1 MPIFFKHR
9 DDPAAAALEPVS
21 GCARWGLVL
30 GGGLL
35 SLVLVACG
43 GASGSPPQASTT
55 VQPQVTALS
64 SVGTAMGEGVVLQ
77 PEGLSM
83 LAMAQPMAWEAMA
96 LPTAADPGVLMLLLP
111 DAQDMADPRIAA
123 WLDAASE
130 VGVRVQPVS
139 DSQFLALG
147 SAALGYAGLILP
159 DGLHV
164 QASDAVVAAVSDYTQ
179 QGGRTLLVFDFG
191 ALTLLNGTP
200 VYPVPKSRLSALAG
214 VDYVLYDAL
223 RERTTGLGPVTGC
236 AAPCVLCRCRR
247 ANLCRSPAWLR
258 AAPCWR
264 SVPAPAQRPRPRT
277 RPLWAVLC
285 SVPRRSRTSR
295 PCTCRSAQA
304 MPGG

>member
-43 GASGSPPQASTT
+43 GASGSPPQASSEGASTT

-164 QASDAVVAAVSDYTQ
+164 QASDEIVNAVTAYTQ
-179 QGGRTLLVFDFG
+179 QGGARCWCLI
-191 ALTLLNGTP
+191 
-200 VYPVPKSRLSALAG
+200 S
-214 VDYVLYDAL
+214 
-223 RERTTGLGPVTGC
+223 GP
-236 AAPCVLCRCRR
+236 
-247 ANLCRSPAWLR
+247 
-258 AAPCWR
+258 
-264 SVPAPAQRPRPRT
+264 
-277 RPLWAVLC
+277 
-285 SVPRRSRTSR
+285 
-295 PCTCRSAQA
+295 
-304 MPGG
+304 